1 MEEDEERRE
10 LLDKIVG
17 LLLEAGYFRARISSL
32 SPFDKLTGGLAWCIT
47 ASNAD
52 IDFDILF
59 YDDDATLGD
68 KITVGE
74 AIEAALMNM
83 ACPYP
88 LQAHQIQGLD
98 YQAVY
103 PVIQWLVKRVLQMRE
118 ELGEELRRFSHLQF
132 EENYQLPE
140 EAASKQ
146 ALQEGM
152 KGLRSTSPLQQ
163 VNRLYRRSMTS
174 AIPEDKT
181 DRIHCTLL
189 EYGLDTTN
197 RGQTVGTCLE
207 EIQYSLSNY
216 IHHREDNITW
226 KKQGTILI
234 EKIKEQEACI
244 KNYKDELSQAQKS
257 LETLEQNMKDQDQKN
272 GWVQN
277 ELDHLNQNIDKKG
290 AMLIV
295 ERVISLLHELK
306 HLEKKES
313 DFRVHCK
320 QRRAEMQAE
329 IAQLSSQTLKSDE
342 IEDYPTKF
350 ENSLKVD
357 SLKLEALRAE
367 LAKKHRAV
375 ALLQRRLDDIPSQTE
390 LVQYERRFVELYE
403 NIQAKLRE
411 TRRYY
416 GMYNALAEGSELTLK
431 EISLLNSINSQ
442 FEGAIM
448 STLGRAKLLDSMEGI
463 AKGIQQKLAKMQVRD
478 QEEQS
483 TYNALKEKHGA
494 AIAEQRHYYSLVKS
508 FQDECARN
516 ERLRAALN
524 DMNANVTGS

>member
-1 MEEDEERRE
+1 MEEDDERRE

-52 IDFDILF
+52 IDFDVLF

-68 KITVGE
+68 KIMVGE

-103 PVIQWLVKRVLQMRE
+103 PVIQWLVKRVLEMRE

-140 EAASKQ
+140 EVASKQ
-146 ALQEGM
+146 ALQERV
-152 KGLRSTSPLQQ
+152 KGLSSTSALQQ
-163 VNRLYRRSMTS
+163 VNRIYRRSMTA
-174 AIPEDKT
+174 AIPQDKA

-189 EYGLDTTN
+189 EYGLDTN
-197 RGQTVGTCLE
+197 RGQIVGSCLE
-207 EIQYSLSNY
+207 EIQCSLSNY
-216 IHHREDNITW
+216 TLCCEDNITW
-226 KKQGTILI
+226 KKQGTIFIKKI
-234 EKIKEQEACI
+234 EEQETCI
-244 KNYKDELSQAQKS
+244 KNYKDELSRAHKS

-272 GWVQN
+272 GWVQTEMN
-277 ELDHLNQNIDKKG
+277 NLNQDIDKKG
-290 AMLIV
+290 ANLIV
-295 ERVISLLHELK
+295 ERVVSLLHELK

-313 DFRVHCK
+313 DFRMHCK
-320 QRRAEMQAE
+320 QRRAEMQAG
-329 IAQLSSQTLKSDE
+329 IAQLTSQTLKSDE
-342 IEDYPTKF
+342 NEDYPAAF
-350 ENSLKVD
+350 ENSLKAD
-357 SLKLEALRAE
+357 LLKLEALRIE

-390 LVQYERRFVELYE
+390 LIQYERRFVELYE
-403 NIQAKLRE
+403 HIQAKLRE

-416 GMYNALAEGSELTLK
+416 GMYNALAEGNELTLK
-431 EISLLNSINSQ
+431 EISLLNSISSQ

-448 STLGRAKLLDSMEGI
+448 STLGRSKLLDSMEGI
-463 AKGIQQKLAKMQVRD
+463 AKGIQQKLGKMQVRD
-478 QEEQS
+478 QEEQR
-483 TYNALKEKHGA
+483 TYNALKEKHGE

-516 ERLRAALN
+516 EILRAALN
-524 DMNANVTGS
+524 GLNANVTGS

>member
-1 MEEDEERRE
+1 MEEDDERRE

-52 IDFDILF
+52 IDFDVLF

-68 KITVGE
+68 KIMVGE

-103 PVIQWLVKRVLQMRE
+103 PVIQWLVKRVLEMRE

-146 ALQEGM
+146 ALQERV
-152 KGLRSTSPLQQ
+152 KGLSSTSALQQ
-163 VNRLYRRSMTS
+163 VNRIYHRSMTA
-174 AIPEDKT
+174 AIPQDKA

-189 EYGLDTTN
+189 EYGLDTN
-197 RGQTVGTCLE
+197 RGQIVGSCLE
-207 EIQYSLSNY
+207 EIQCSLSNY
-216 IHHREDNITW
+216 TLCCEDNITW
-226 KKQGTILI
+226 KKQGTIFIKKI
-234 EKIKEQEACI
+234 EEQETCI
-244 KNYKDELSQAQKS
+244 KNYKDELSRAQKS

-272 GWVQN
+272 GWVQTEMN
-277 ELDHLNQNIDKKG
+277 NLNQNIDKKG
-290 AMLIV
+290 ANLIV
-295 ERVISLLHELK
+295 ERVVSLLHELK

-313 DFRVHCK
+313 DFRMHCK
-320 QRRAEMQAE
+320 QRRAEMQAG
-329 IAQLSSQTLKSDE
+329 IAQLTSQTLKSDE
-342 IEDYPTKF
+342 NEDYPAAF
-350 ENSLKVD
+350 ENSLKAD
-357 SLKLEALRAE
+357 LLKLEALRIE

-390 LVQYERRFVELYE
+390 LIQYERRFVELYE
-403 NIQAKLRE
+403 HIQAKLRE

-416 GMYNALAEGSELTLK
+416 GMYNALAEGNELTLK
-431 EISLLNSINSQ
+431 EISLLNSISSQ

-448 STLGRAKLLDSMEGI
+448 STLGRSKLLDSMEGI
-463 AKGIQQKLAKMQVRD
+463 AKGIQQKLGKMQVRD
-478 QEEQS
+478 QEEQR
-483 TYNALKEKHGA
+483 TYNALKEKHGE

-516 ERLRAALN
+516 EILRAALN
-524 DMNANVTGS
+524 GLNANVTGS